1 MATDI
6 ALEGGRPQQPR
17 ACRVEE
23 SHVEAADSDPKA
35 GVSEGS
41 ETLRQSGR
49 SFREREDQKKDRGWR
64 GKKWILGN
72 NSSTRRGEGR
82 GQKKE

>member
-6 ALEGGRPQQPR
+6 ALEGGRPQHPR
-17 ACRVEE
+17 ACRAEE

-49 SFREREDQKKDRGWR
+49 SFKEGEGQEERRGRR
-64 GKKWILGN
+64 GKKCILGN
-72 NSSTRRGEGR
+72 NSSTRRGEGG